1 MVVRSEHS
9 TPPAETS
16 SHKVVRPC
24 VVFDSRANAPWKR
37 SDRMS
42 KFRIGEEVWVSATK
56 LSGAQQ
62 FALVKRKVLGTKQ
75 GGRSVV
81 IDDRD
86 GRSVEV
92 SSRLV
97 HGSDLGFLLL
107 RVGDLESEMTLLDPL
122 SKSILQFLRL
132 LVKEDLVRL
141 LEVRTSQEI
150 ECYMNSDGAAYTHV
164 ILVGHGRSNALKL
177 AFGEWLDVSD
187 FVKMMSTG
195 GKDRVIISLACDT
208 GKTTFG
214 KTMSGNTNVKEFVAP
229 KGAVHGASASLFVQ
243 QLLSLHLLE
252 GREFETATRNASTG
266 VPGGGFVHW
275 RNGKKGVTRRRGRP
289 KA

>member
-1 MVVRSEHS
+1 
-9 TPPAETS
+9 
-16 SHKVVRPC
+16 
-24 VVFDSRANAPWKR
+24 
-37 SDRMS
+37 MS
-42 KFRIGEEVWVSATK
+42 KFKKGEEVWVSATK
-56 LSGAQQ
+56 LSGAQE
-62 FALVKRKVLGTKQ
+62 FALVKRRVLGTRN
-75 GGRSVV
+75 GSRSIV

-86 GRSVEV
+86 GNSVEV

-97 HGSDLGFLLL
+97 HKGDLGFLLM
-107 RVGDLESEMTLLDPL
+107 RVGDLDSEATLLDPL

-141 LEVRTSQEI
+141 LEVRTSHEI
-150 ECYMNSDGAAYTHV
+150 ESYMKTYGAAYTHV

-177 AFGEWLDVSD
+177 AFGEWLDVND

-195 GKDRVIISLACDT
+195 GKSRVIISLACDT

-214 KTMSGNTNVKEFVAP
+214 KTMSGDKNIREFVAP
-229 KGAVHGASASLFVQ
+229 KAAVHGASASLFVQ

-252 GREFETATRNASTG
+252 GREFESATRNASTR

-275 RNGKKGVTRRRGRP
+275 RNGERGVTRRRGRP
-289 KA
+289 KS